1 MAIDVN
7 ILCESAQ
14 QHMDEMFAGGEN
26 PEVLQEDNG
35 LLLAITSPE
44 NTGSVSVV
52 PLVEDGAI
60 TNLVKVITTQRQ
72 RPDVVS
78 DTIPECFPDNLEVP
92 NPVLA
97 QTYELDDYVNVGFEM
112 SKDEWRRMCRGA
124 NPSRQ
129 FALYMVQYM
138 NAAIERMNQ
147 KAWANVAL
155 NFGNYYGGVDSG
167 ASPIALSLLQGSP
180 EAVNA
185 SGYYDMENAM
195 ADIGASRYM
204 SVGTGKF
211 RKALQLLEI
220 GCCNDGGIDL
230 SQIGANMFYQDR
242 YTSSALS
249 TDRFMAFQPGSI
261 IIPNVALNTGEFEFE
276 NSLHRKVVMQHPRTG
291 LLFDVD
297 IKFDAD
303 CNKLKTWVRKTYTT
317 IYTRTGAFGSNDP
330 MEDVNGVLQFYAG
343 T

>member
-1 MAIDVN
+1 MAIDLN
-7 ILCESAQ
+7 ILCEAVQ
-14 QHMDEMFAGGEN
+14 QHVDEMFAEGEN
-26 PEVLQEDNG
+26 PELLQEDNG

-44 NTGSVSVV
+44 NTGAVSVI
-52 PLVEDGAI
+52 PLSENGAI
-60 TNLVKVITTQRQ
+60 TKKGKVIVTHRQ

-78 DTIPECFPDNLEVP
+78 DTIPACFPDNLEVP
-92 NPVLA
+92 APVLA
-97 QTYELDDYVNVGFEM
+97 QEYTLDDYVNVGFEM
-112 SKDEWRRMCRGA
+112 GLDEWREMCRGS
-124 NPSRQ
+124 NPYRQ
-129 FALYMVQYM
+129 FALYMMQYT
-138 NAAIERMNQ
+138 NAAVERMNQ
-147 KAWANVAL
+147 KEWAKVAL

-242 YTSSALS
+242 YTSTALS
-249 TDRFMAFQPGSI
+249 TDRFIAFQPGSI
-261 IIPNVALNTGEFEFE
+261 IIPNFGFNVGEYQLE
-276 NSLHRKVVMQHPRTG
+276 NSLHRKITMQHPRTG
-291 LLFDVD
+291 LIFDID
-297 IKFDAD
+297 IKIDAN
-303 CNKLKTWVRKTYTT
+303 CNKVLTWVRKTYTT
-317 IYTRTGAFGSNDP
+317 IYTRTGLFGSNDP
-330 MEDVNGVLQFYAG
+330 MEDVNGVLQFNAG